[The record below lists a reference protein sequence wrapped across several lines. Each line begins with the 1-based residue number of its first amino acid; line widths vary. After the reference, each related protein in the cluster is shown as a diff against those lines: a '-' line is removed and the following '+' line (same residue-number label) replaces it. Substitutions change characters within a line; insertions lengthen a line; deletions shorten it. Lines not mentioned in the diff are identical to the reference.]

1 MISRAFAI
9 TIAGGAGAGIPARLR
24 WATST
29 APDDTS
35 LVVPRGQQRARIGVP
50 ISIGSTSPVS
60 LLSRPATTLVL
71 AWGMPVPLPFAS
83 VTHAPRSSV
92 EPSPPRVATSSAD
105 HSTQHARYERVTV
118 SYTART
124 PRLGTDKVG

>member
-71 AWGMPVPLPFAS
+71 AWGK
-83 VTHAPRSSV
+83 RS
-92 EPSPPRVATSSAD
+92 EEHTSELQSLMRTSYAVFCLT
-105 HSTQHARYERVTV
+105 TQ
-118 SYTART
+118 
-124 PRLGTDKVG
+124 K

>member
-29 APDDTS
+29 APDYTS

-71 AWGMPVPLPFAS
+71 AWGKPVPLP
-83 VTHAPRSSV
+83 RS
-92 EPSPPRVATSSAD
+92 EEHTSELQSLMRNSYAVFCFKKKKT
-105 HSTQHARYERVTV
+105 TQEHT
-118 SYTART
+118 
-124 PRLGTDKVG
+124 TD

>member
-71 AWGMPVPLPFAS
+71 AWGKPVPLPFPS
-83 VTHAPRSSV
+83 VTPAPRSSV
-92 EPSPPRVATSSAD
+92 EPSAARVATISAD
-105 HSTQHARYERVTV
+105 HSNPHPQYTTLTV
-118 SYTART
+118 AHT
-124 PRLGTDKVG
+124 PI